1 MPSPNT
7 GRRGSRYLDP
17 EILSELGPLD
27 VVVRQIVEGMRV
39 GMHRSPIR
47 GFSTDFSAHRPYV
60 PGDET
65 RRIDW
70 KLYARAGR
78 YYVKLFQAETNFTA
92 NLLVDASASMRYA
105 SGKISKLE
113 YVKFMAAS
121 MAYLIVDQHDSVG
134 VGIFDGELR
143 QYIEPSSSVGVL
155 PRLSHALEQAHPNP
169 RTDIAGIL
177 HEFARRMTRRGVVM
191 LFSDLFD
198 HTEEFI
204 QGLSHLRFR
213 GHNVVVFHVMDPD
226 ELEFPLRGMR
236 RFVGLEN
243 EGELI
248 SDPVRIRASYLVE
261 AEKFINH
268 IKESC
273 AKLRVDYVLVN
284 TRQPVET
291 VIAGYLLQSSMAGKG
306 R

>member
-70 KLYARAGR
+70 KLYARARR
-78 YYVKLFQAETNFTA
+78 YYIKLFQAETNFTA

-113 YVKFMAAS
+113 YAKFMAAS

-143 QYIEPSSSVGVL
+143 QYIEPTSSLGVL
-155 PRLSHALEQAHPNP
+155 TRLSHELEKAQPKP
-169 RTDIAGIL
+169 RTDIAAIL
-177 HEFARRMTRRGVVM
+177 HEFARRMPRRGVVM

-236 RFVGLEN
+236 RFVGFEN
-243 EGELI
+243 DGELI
-248 SDPVRIRASYLVE
+248 SDPVRIRASYL
-261 AEKFINH
+261 AEVAKFINH

-273 AKLRVDYVLVN
+273 AKLLVDYVLVN

-291 VIAGYLLQSSMAGKG
+291 AIAGHLLQRSMAGKA

>member
-1 MPSPNT
+1 MSSPSAAP
-7 GRRGSRYLDP
+7 RQSKYLDP
-17 EILSELGPLD
+17 GVLSELGPLD
-27 VVVRQIVEGMRV
+27 VVVRHIVEGMRV

-47 GFSTDFSAHRPYV
+47 GFSTDFTAHRPYV

-70 KLYARAGR
+70 KLYARARR

-113 YVKFMAAS
+113 YAKFMAAS

-134 VGIFDGELR
+134 IGIFDGELR
-143 QYIEPSSSVGVL
+143 QYIEPTSSLGVL
-155 PRLSHALEQAHPNP
+155 PRLSHALEKTHPKP
-169 RTDIAGIL
+169 RTDIAGVL
-177 HEFARRMTRRGVVM
+177 HEFARRMSRRGVVM

-198 HTEEFI
+198 HTDEFI

-236 RFVGLEN
+236 RFVGFEN
-243 EGELI
+243 EGDLI
-248 SDPVRIRASYLVE
+248 SDPVRIRASYLTEV
-261 AEKFINH
+261 EKFINH
-268 IKESC
+268 IKGSC
-273 AKLRVDYVLVN
+273 AKLLVDYVLVN
-284 TRQPVET
+284 TRQPIESA
-291 VIAGYLLQSSMAGKG
+291 IAGYLIQRSMAGKMK
-306 R
+306 

>member
-1 MPSPNT
+1 MSSPSA
-7 GRRGSRYLDP
+7 GQRQSKYLDP
-17 EILSELGPLD
+17 EVLSELGPLD
-27 VVVRQIVEGMRV
+27 VVVRHIVEGMRV
-39 GMHRSPIR
+39 GMHRSLIR

-65 RRIDW
+65 RYIDW
-70 KLYARAGR
+70 KLYARATR
-78 YYVKLFQAETNFTA
+78 YYIKLFDAETNFTA
-92 NLLVDASASMRYA
+92 NLLLDASASMRYA

-113 YVKFMAAS
+113 YAKFMAAS

-143 QYIEPSSSVGVL
+143 QYIEPTSSLGVL
-155 PRLSHALEQAHPNP
+155 ARLSHELEKTQPNP

-177 HEFARRMTRRGVVM
+177 HEFARRMTRRGVIM

-213 GHNVVVFHVMDPD
+213 GHNVVVFHVLDPD

-236 RFVGLEN
+236 RFVGFEN
-243 EGELI
+243 DGELI
-248 SDPVRIRASYLVE
+248 SDPVRIRASYLAEV
-261 AEKFINH
+261 EKFINH

-284 TRQPVET
+284 TRQPVEAA
-291 VIAGYLLQSSMAGKG
+291 IAGYLLQRSMAGKV